1 MAFFLL
7 IIGAYGINNNEKNT
21 DFYFLEENT
30 LNNSQFVSNGIR
42 MNYISKEEVQDELL
56 IIKDN
61 LTGYLGENIKIEDN
75 IISYKDKDKEIT
87 AIVWK
92 DKIDTKVQITYVNN
106 RRTANTIQLKK
117 EIEQIQNIAAENIKY
132 FKFVKVKIIEEQK
145 QNILDV
151 LSSRMEKDTL
161 EELDINNGIIAKAIL
176 KDGEKINFA
185 FTYHDSNEYLIL
197 GTPVIFVTY

>member
-30 LNNSQFVSNGIR
+30 LNNSQFVSNGVK
-42 MNYISKEEVQDELL
+42 MNYISKEEVKDELL

-117 EIEQIQNIAAENIKY
+117 EIEQIQNIAAKNIKY

-185 FTYHDSNEYLIL
+185 FTHYDSNEYLIL

>member
-1 MAFFLL
+1 
-7 IIGAYGINNNEKNT
+7 
-21 DFYFLEENT
+21 
-30 LNNSQFVSNGIR
+30 
-42 MNYISKEEVQDELL
+42 MNYISKEKVDDELL
-56 IIKDN
+56 IIKEN
-61 LTGYLGENIKIEDN
+61 FIKNLGENIDIKDN
-75 IISYKDKDKEIT
+75 EISYKDSYKEIT

-117 EIEQIQNIAAENIKY
+117 EIEQIQNIAAKNIKY

-151 LSSRMEKDTL
+151 LNNKIEKNTL
-161 EELDINNGIIAKAIL
+161 EELSINNGSSAKAIL
-176 KDGEKINFA
+176 NDGEKINFS
-185 FTYHDSNEYLIL
+185 FTHYNSDEYLIL

>member
-61 LTGYLGENIKIEDN
+61 LTGYLGENIKIQDN
-75 IISYKDKDKEIT
+75 IISYLEF
-87 AIVWK
+87 
-92 DKIDTKVQITYVNN
+92 
-106 RRTANTIQLKK
+106 L
-117 EIEQIQNIAAENIKY
+117 Y
-132 FKFVKVKIIEEQK
+132 FH
-145 QNILDV
+145 
-151 LSSRMEKDTL
+151 LSIPL
-161 EELDINNGIIAKAIL
+161 
-176 KDGEKINFA
+176 
-185 FTYHDSNEYLIL
+185 EYL
-197 GTPVIFVTY
+197 

>member
-7 IIGAYGINNNEKNT
+7 IIGAYGISNNEKNT
-21 DFYFLEENT
+21 DFYFLEDNIS
-30 LNNSQFVSNGIR
+30 NNSKFISNGIR
-42 MNYISKEEVQDELL
+42 MNYISKEEVQEELL

-61 LTGYLGENIKIEDN
+61 LMRYLGENIIIEDN

-106 RRTANTIQLKK
+106 RKTANTIQLKK
-117 EIEQIQNIAAENIKY
+117 EIEQIQNIAAKNIKY

-151 LSSRMEKDTL
+151 LNDKMEKNTL
-161 EELDINNGIIAKAIL
+161 EELNINNGISAKAIL

-185 FTYHDSNEYLIL
+185 FTYHDSSEYLIL

>member
-7 IIGAYGINNNEKNT
+7 IIGAYEINNNEKNT

-61 LTGYLGENIKIEDN
+61 LTGYLGENIKIQDN
-75 IISYKDKDKEIT
+75 IISYKNKDKEIT

-117 EIEQIQNIAAENIKY
+117 EIKQI
-132 FKFVKVKIIEEQK
+132 
-145 QNILDV
+145 
-151 LSSRMEKDTL
+151 
-161 EELDINNGIIAKAIL
+161 
-176 KDGEKINFA
+176 
-185 FTYHDSNEYLIL
+185 
-197 GTPVIFVTY
+197 

>member
-30 LNNSQFVSNGIR
+30 LNNSQFVSNGVK
-42 MNYISKEEVQDELL
+42 MNYISKEEVKDELL

-117 EIEQIQNIAAENIKY
+117 EIEQIQNIAAKNIKY

-185 FTYHDSNEYLIL
+185 FTHYDSNEYLIL
-197 GTPVIFVTY
+197 GTQVIFVTY

>member
-21 DFYFLEENT
+21 DFYYLEENT

-42 MNYISKEEVQDELL
+42 MNYISKEEIQDELL

-87 AIVWK
+87 AIVCK

-117 EIEQIQNIAAENIKY
+117 EIEQIQNIAAKNIKY

-185 FTYHDSNEYLIL
+185 FTHYDSNEYLIL